1 MSKTILVVDDEKQI
15 VKVVKMYLDQAGFRV
30 VTAYDGAAALA
41 VFRHERP
48 DLVVL
53 DLNLPELDGL
63 DVCRAIRRESK
74 TPIIM
79 LTARAEETDKLI
91 GLEIGADDYIVK
103 PFSPRE
109 VAARVRVVLRRVTGE
124 LALPHVLRAG
134 DLMLDLERHT
144 LQRGTQQI
152 ELTPTEFDLLAALM
166 QNAGR
171 ALSRSQ
177 LLDQALSETF
187 DGYERTI
194 DAHIKNLRH
203 KIEPDPKTPR
213 FIVTVFG
220 VGYKFVE

>member
-1 MSKTILVVDDEKQI
+1 MSKTILVADDEKQI
-15 VKVVKMYLDQAGFRV
+15 VKVVKMYLEQAGFRV
-30 VTAYDGAAALA
+30 VTANDGAAALA

-53 DLNLPELDGL
+53 DLNLPEVDGL

-109 VAARVRVVLRRVTGE
+109 VTARVRVVLRRVTGE
-124 LALPHVLRAG
+124 VALPHVLRSG
-134 DLMLDLERHT
+134 DLLLDLERHT
-144 LQRGTQQI
+144 LQRGAQPI
-152 ELTPTEFDLLAALM
+152 DLTPTEFDLLAALM
-166 QNAGR
+166 HNAGR
-171 ALSRSQ
+171 ALTRSQ
-177 LLDQALSETF
+177 LLDLALSETF

-203 KIEPDPKTPR
+203 KIELDPKSPR
-213 FIVTVFG
+213 FIMTVFG
-220 VGYKFVE
+220 IGYKFVE

>member
-15 VKVVKMYLDQAGFRV
+15 VKVVKMYLEQAGFRV

-41 VFRHERP
+41 VFRNERP

-79 LTARAEETDKLI
+79 LTARADETDKLI

-124 LALPHVLRAG
+124 VAPPHVIRAG

>member
-15 VKVVKMYLDQAGFRV
+15 VKVVKMYLEQAGFRV
-30 VTAYDGAAALA
+30 VTAYDGTAALA

-53 DLNLPELDGL
+53 DLNLPEMDGL

-124 LALPHVLRAG
+124 VAPPHVLRSG

-144 LQRGTQQI
+144 LQRGAQPI

-171 ALSRSQ
+171 ALTRSQ
-177 LLDQALSETF
+177 LLDLALSESF

-203 KIEPDPKTPR
+203 KIEPDPKSPR

>member
-1 MSKTILVVDDEKQI
+1 MSKTILVVDDEQQI
-15 VKVVKMYLDQAGFRV
+15 VKVVKMYLEQAGFRV
-30 VTAYDGAAALA
+30 VTANDGAAALA

-53 DLNLPELDGL
+53 DLNLPQMDGL

-109 VAARVRVVLRRVTGE
+109 VAARVRVVLRRVSGE
-124 LALPHVLRAG
+124 VAPPHVLRSG
-134 DLMLDLERHT
+134 DLLLDLERHR
-144 LQRGTQQI
+144 LQRGAQPI

-177 LLDQALSETF
+177 LLDLALSESF

-203 KIEPDPKTPR
+203 KIEPDPKSPR
-213 FIVTVFG
+213 FIMTVFG
-220 VGYKFVE
+220 IGYKFVE

>member
-15 VKVVKMYLDQAGFRV
+15 VKVVKMYLEQAGFRV
-30 VTAYDGAAALA
+30 VTANDGAAALA

-53 DLNLPELDGL
+53 DLNLPEVDGL
-63 DVCRAIRRESK
+63 DVCRAIRAESK

-109 VAARVRVVLRRVTGE
+109 VTARVRVVLRRVTGE
-124 LALPHVLRAG
+124 VALPHVLRSG
-134 DLMLDLERHT
+134 DLLLDLERHT
-144 LQRGTQQI
+144 LQRGAQPI
-152 ELTPTEFDLLAALM
+152 DLTPTEFELLAALM
-166 QNAGR
+166 HNAGR
-171 ALSRSQ
+171 ALTRSQ
-177 LLDQALSETF
+177 LLDLALSESF
-187 DGYERTI
+187 EGYERTV

-203 KIEPDPKTPR
+203 KIELDPKSPR
-213 FIVTVFG
+213 FIMTVFG
-220 VGYKFVE
+220 IGYKFVE